1 MIFLSIIFLVIHFII
16 PNFKQSL
23 VFYHFLLWPV
33 ILILG
38 YILGY
43 STGLEFNMLIISYY
57 SLTVLIR
64 MFSHKFYR
72 SKEYHTSKNKI
83 YDLSILLTLLLPFYI
98 NYQLNFYGIS
108 FSNFIELP
116 AYSFAVLRQ
125 ENVSLSGYGSNF
137 NFFNNLVIFANFN
150 FLGALYVNSPKRITL
165 SALLNIFY
173 TSLLGSKM
181 GIVITLLMIIIKYFY
196 EGKFIKVAI
205 GLGITMF
212 LFIGTIIIV
221 NFTGDSSDYKEIIIA
236 LKSYIIGGPL
246 SLNKLITA
254 NYDVGYSQVIYR
266 PFIEILR
273 SIGFD
278 IDIGSRHMFYV
289 IVKDFTTN
297 VYSWFVSFYFNFNP
311 ILSLLI
317 MTLYLI
323 ILELISVL
331 KKTSFFIK
339 FIFPSLIIGSIFS
352 IHAEQLLS
360 GLSIYIKLFL
370 IFYFIKHVSS
380 FSNFRGKKST

>member
-1 MIFLSIIFLVIHFII
+1 MFFLSILFLAIHLII
-16 PNFKQSL
+16 PGFKHSL
-23 VFYHFLLWPV
+23 VFYHFSLWPV

-43 STGLEFNMLIISYY
+43 STGFEFNMLIISYY
-57 SLTVLIR
+57 SLTVIIR
-64 MFSHKFYR
+64 LFSYKFYG
-72 SKEYHTSKNKI
+72 SKEYHPSKRKI

-98 NYQLNFYGIS
+98 NYQLNLYGLS
-108 FSNFIELP
+108 FHNLVEEV

-125 ENVSLSGYGSNF
+125 ESVSLSGYGSNF
-137 NFFNNLVIFANFN
+137 NFFNNLVILANFN
-150 FLGALYVNSPKRITL
+150 FLAALYVNSPKRITF

-181 GIVITLLMIIIKYFY
+181 GIVITLLMIIIKFFY
-196 EGKFIKVAI
+196 EGKFMKVII
-205 GLGITMF
+205 GLCTTIF

-246 SLNKLITA
+246 SLDKLITA

-278 IDIGSRHMFYV
+278 LDIGSRHMFYV

-311 ILSLLI
+311 LISMLI

-323 ILELISVL
+323 VLELISVL
-331 KKTSFFIK
+331 KKSSYFIK
-339 FIFPSLIIGSIFS
+339 FIFPSLIIASIFS

-360 GLSIYIKLFL
+360 GFSIYIKLFL
-370 IFYFIKHVSS
+370 IFYFIKYVPS
-380 FSNFRGKKST
+380 FSNFRWKKSS

>member
-1 MIFLSIIFLVIHFII
+1 
-16 PNFKQSL
+16 
-23 VFYHFLLWPV
+23 LWPV
-33 ILILG
+33 ILILS

-43 STGLEFNMLIISYY
+43 STGFEFNMLIISYY

-64 MFSHKFYR
+64 LFSYKFYR
-72 SKEYHTSKNKI
+72 SKEDHPSKNKI

-108 FSNFIELP
+108 FRNFIESP
-116 AYSFAVLRQ
+116 AYSFVVLRQ

-196 EGKFIKVAI
+196 EGKFIKLAI
-205 GLGITMF
+205 GLGITVS

-221 NFTGDSSDYKEIIIA
+221 NFTGESSDYKEIIIA
-236 LKSYIIGGPL
+236 FKSYIIGGPL

-311 ILSLLI
+311 IISILI

-331 KKTSFFIK
+331 KKTSYFIK
-339 FIFPSLIIGSIFS
+339 FIFPSLIIASIFS

-360 GLSIYIKLFL
+360 GLTIYIKLFL
-370 IFYFIKHVSS
+370 IFYFIKYVSR
-380 FSNFRGKKST
+380 FSNFRR

>member
-1 MIFLSIIFLVIHFII
+1 M
-16 PNFKQSL
+16 QS
-23 VFYHFLLWPV
+23 
-33 ILILG
+33 
-38 YILGY
+38 
-43 STGLEFNMLIISYY
+43 
-57 SLTVLIR
+57 
-64 MFSHKFYR
+64 
-72 SKEYHTSKNKI
+72 
-83 YDLSILLTLLLPFYI
+83 
-98 NYQLNFYGIS
+98 
-108 FSNFIELP
+108 
-116 AYSFAVLRQ
+116 
-125 ENVSLSGYGSNF
+125 
-137 NFFNNLVIFANFN
+137 FNNLVIFANFN

-196 EGKFIKVAI
+196 EGKFIKLAI
-205 GLGITMF
+205 GLGITVS

-221 NFTGDSSDYKEIIIA
+221 NFTGESSDYKEIIIA
-236 LKSYIIGGPL
+236 FKSYIIGGPL

-278 IDIGSRHMFYV
+278 IDIGSRHIFYV

-311 ILSLLI
+311 IISILI

-331 KKTSFFIK
+331 KKTSYFIK
-339 FIFPSLIIGSIFS
+339 FIFPSLIIASIFS

-360 GLSIYIKLFL
+360 GLTIYIKLFL
-370 IFYFIKHVSS
+370 IFYFIKYVSR
-380 FSNFRGKKST
+380 FSNFRR